1 MYILKYKHGDET
13 FYRVTESRQPAKQ
26 SILFDRPSAPPI
38 SAKMVSVALS
48 KIEDAFN
55 EPTEKD
61 KAKKK
66 KKKASIVLQNF
77 VNRLNQE

>member
-13 FYRVTESRQPAKQ
+13 FYRVTESRQPSKQ
-26 SILFDRPSAPPI
+26 SILFERPVAPPI
-38 SAKMVSVALS
+38 SAKMVSNSLS
-48 KIEDAFN
+48 KIEQAFK

-61 KAKKK
+61 KEK
-66 KKKASIVLQNF
+66 KKKASVVLQKY

>member
-66 KKKASIVLQNF
+66 KASIVLQNF

>member
-13 FYRVTESRQPAKQ
+13 FYRVSESRQPAKQ

-48 KIEDAFN
+48 KIEDAFK

-61 KAKKK
+61 KAK